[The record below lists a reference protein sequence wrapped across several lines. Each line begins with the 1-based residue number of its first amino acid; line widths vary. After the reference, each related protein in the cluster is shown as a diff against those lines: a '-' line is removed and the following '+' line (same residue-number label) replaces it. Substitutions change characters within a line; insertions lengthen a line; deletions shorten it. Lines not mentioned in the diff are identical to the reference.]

1 MVIQNF
7 SGIALSIQPFC
18 NKFNASVCSLLI
30 LNPTNSACATC
41 IGIVNTAEEITSAT
55 INLIMK
61 NPSHF
66 FMNDSYILILLSNMN
81 LLQLFTVGAAK

>member
-1 MVIQNF
+1 
-7 SGIALSIQPFC
+7 
-18 NKFNASVCSLLI
+18 
-30 LNPTNSACATC
+30 
-41 IGIVNTAEEITSAT
+41 
-55 INLIMK
+55 MK